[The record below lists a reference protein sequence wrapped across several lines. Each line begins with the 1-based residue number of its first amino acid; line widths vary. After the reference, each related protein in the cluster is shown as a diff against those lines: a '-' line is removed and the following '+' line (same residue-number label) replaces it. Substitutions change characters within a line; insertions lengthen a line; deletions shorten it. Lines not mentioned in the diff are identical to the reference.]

1 MTAVDTNIL
10 VRIVVNDDPA
20 QSARAAEF
28 LRQQDRVFLAK
39 TVLLEVEWV
48 LRNGYGLRRPEIFAI
63 FRDLLAMGNAEVE
76 DEVEVA
82 QAMQWYERGMDFADS
97 LHVAAA
103 GPQCSFATFDAA
115 LRKVG
120 QRLGAGEFVGV

>member
-48 LRNGYGLRRPEIFAI
+48 LRNGYGLGRSEVLAI
-63 FRDLLAMGNAEVE
+63 LRGIVAMGNAEVE
-76 DEVEVA
+76 DEAAVA

-97 LHVAAA
+97 LHVATA
-103 GPQCSFATFDAA
+103 GPECRFATFDTA

-120 QRLGAGEFVGV
+120 QRLGAAEFIGV

>member
-48 LRNGYGLRRPEIFAI
+48 LRSAYRLGRREILAILRGI
-63 FRDLLAMGNAEVE
+63 LAMGSVEVE
-76 DEVEVA
+76 DEAAVV
-82 QAMQWYERGMDFADS
+82 QAMRWFEEGMDFADS
-97 LHVAAA
+97 LHVASA
-103 GPQCSFATFDAA
+103 GTHRFATFDVA
-115 LRKVG
+115 L
-120 QRLGAGEFVGV
+120 QRRARHIGIGKIALL

>member
-1 MTAVDTNIL
+1 MTAVDTNVL

-48 LRNGYGLRRPEIFAI
+48 LRSAYRLGRREILAV
-63 FRDLLAMGNAEVE
+63 FRGILAMGNAEVE
-76 DEVEVA
+76 DEAAVT
-82 QAMQWYERGMDFADS
+82 QAMQWYEKGMDFGDS
-97 LHVAAA
+97 LHVASA
-103 GPQCSFATFDAA
+103 GPECAFATFDTV
-115 LRKVG
+115 LRKMG
-120 QRLGAGEFVGV
+120 QRLGAAEFIGV

>member
-1 MTAVDTNIL
+1 MTAVDTDIL

-20 QSARAAEF
+20 QSARAAAF
-28 LRQQDRVFLAK
+28 LRQQERIFLAK

-48 LRNGYGLRRPEIFAI
+48 LRNGYALGRREVLAILRSI
-63 FRDLLAMGNAEVE
+63 LAMGNAEVE

-82 QAMQWYERGMDFADS
+82 QAMRWYESGMDFADS

-103 GPQCSFATFDAA
+103 GPECSFVTFDAA

-120 QRLGAGEFVGV
+120 QRLGAGEFIGV

>member
-1 MTAVDTNIL
+1 MTAVDTNVL

-48 LRNGYGLRRPEIFAI
+48 LRSAYRLGRREILAILRGI
-63 FRDLLAMGNAEVE
+63 LAMGSVEVE
-76 DEVEVA
+76 DEAAVV
-82 QAMQWYERGMDFADS
+82 QAMRWFEEGMDFADS
-97 LHVAAA
+97 LHLASA
-103 GPQCSFATFDAA
+103 GTQHFATFDAA
-115 LRKVG
+115 L
-120 QRLGAGEFVGV
+120 QRRARRIGIGKIALL

>member
-28 LRQQDRVFLAK
+28 LRQQERVFLAK

-48 LRNGYGLRRPEIFAI
+48 LRNGYGLGRREILAI
-63 FRDLLAMGNAEVE
+63 LRSILAMGNAEVE
-76 DEVEVA
+76 DEAEVV
-82 QAMQWYERGMDFADS
+82 QAMQWYESGLGFADS

-103 GPQCSFATFDAA
+103 GSECSFATFDAA

-120 QRLGAGEFVGV
+120 QRLGAGKFIAV

>member
-1 MTAVDTNIL
+1 MTAVDTSVL

-48 LRNGYGLRRPEIFAI
+48 LRSAYRLGRREIHEILRGI
-63 FRDLLAMGNAEVE
+63 LAMGSAEVE
-76 DEVEVA
+76 DEASVV
-82 QAMQWYERGMDFADS
+82 QAMRWYEEGLDFADS
-97 LHVAAA
+97 LHVASA
-103 GPQCSFATFDAA
+103 GPQRNFVTFDVA
-115 LRKVG
+115 LQRRAR
-120 QRLGAGEFVGV
+120 RLGIGKIALV

>member
-1 MTAVDTNIL
+1 MTAVDTNVL

-48 LRNGYGLRRPEIFAI
+48 LRSAYRLGRREIHAILRGI
-63 FRDLLAMGNAEVE
+63 LAMGSAEVE
-76 DEVEVA
+76 DEAAVV
-82 QAMQWYERGMDFADS
+82 QAMRWYEEGMDFADS
-97 LHVAAA
+97 LHMASA
-103 GPQCSFATFDAA
+103 GPRRFVTFDAA
-115 LRKVG
+115 LQRRAR
-120 QRLGAGEFVGV
+120 RLGAGKIALL

>member
-1 MTAVDTNIL
+1 MTAVDTNVL

-48 LRNGYGLRRPEIFAI
+48 LRSAYRLGRREILAILRGI
-63 FRDLLAMGNAEVE
+63 LAMGSAEVE
-76 DEVEVA
+76 DEAAVV
-82 QAMQWYERGMDFADS
+82 QAMRWYEEGLDFADS
-97 LHVAAA
+97 LHVASA
-103 GPQCSFATFDAA
+103 GPQRSFVTFDVA
-115 LRKVG
+115 LQRRAR
-120 QRLGAGEFVGV
+120 RLGIGKIALV

>member
-1 MTAVDTNIL
+1 MTAVDTNVL

-48 LRNGYGLRRPEIFAI
+48 LRSGYGLGRREILVI
-63 FRDLLAMGNAEVE
+63 LRDILAMGNAEVE
-76 DEVEVA
+76 DEAAVA

-103 GPQCSFATFDAA
+103 GPECSFATFDAA

-120 QRLGAGEFVGV
+120 QRIGAAEFIGV

>member
-1 MTAVDTNIL
+1 MTAVDTNVL

-48 LRNGYGLRRPEIFAI
+48 LRSAYRLGRREILAILRGI
-63 FRDLLAMGNAEVE
+63 LAMGSVEVE
-76 DEVEVA
+76 DEAAVV
-82 QAMQWYERGMDFADS
+82 QAMRWFEEGMDFADS
-97 LHVAAA
+97 LHVASA
-103 GPQCSFATFDAA
+103 GPRGFVTFDRA
-115 LRKVG
+115 LQERARRIGIGKIA
-120 QRLGAGEFVGV
+120 LL

>member
-1 MTAVDTNIL
+1 MTAVDTNVL

-48 LRNGYGLRRPEIFAI
+48 LRSAYRLGRREILAILRGI
-63 FRDLLAMGNAEVE
+63 LAMGSAEVE
-76 DEVEVA
+76 DEAAVV
-82 QAMQWYERGMDFADS
+82 QAMRWYEEGLDFADS
-97 LHVAAA
+97 LHVASA
-103 GPQCSFATFDAA
+103 GRSEEHTSELQS
-115 LRKVG
+115 LR
-120 QRLGAGEFVGV
+120 